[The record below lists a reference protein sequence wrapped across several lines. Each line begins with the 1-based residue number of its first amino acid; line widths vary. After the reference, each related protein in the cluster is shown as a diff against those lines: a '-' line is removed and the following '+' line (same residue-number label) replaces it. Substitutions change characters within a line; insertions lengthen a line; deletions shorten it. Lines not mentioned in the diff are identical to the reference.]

1 MVIKVATLV
10 KSQESYLKQHSL
22 PPLIIPQPPELV
34 RTKTI
39 WITDPPLQKSNS
51 QHLSLHELYPTKDKI
66 DLQPKT
72 IKPKKK
78 SLFQKLVDAFN
89 K

>member
-1 MVIKVATLV
+1 MLIKVATLA
-10 KSQESYLKQHSL
+10 KTQESNLKQHSL
-22 PPLIIPQPPELV
+22 PPLIHPLPELV
-34 RTKTI
+34 RTKTF
-39 WITDPPLQKSNS
+39 WITEPPLQKSSS
-51 QHLSLHELYPTKDKI
+51 QRLSLHELYPTKDKI